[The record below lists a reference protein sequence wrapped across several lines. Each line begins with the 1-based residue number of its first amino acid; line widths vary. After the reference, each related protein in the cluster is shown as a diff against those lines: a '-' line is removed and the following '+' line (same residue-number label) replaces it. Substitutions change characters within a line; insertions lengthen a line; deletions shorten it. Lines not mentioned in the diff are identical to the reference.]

1 MSSARE
7 LVLIY
12 QMGKVASST
21 IKASILPLPRYE
33 VHQVHRL
40 VPSNIERVYREHR
53 RRGWPMP
60 TGDPGGIYLQ
70 RDLHARRPAK
80 VITLVREPI
89 GRNISYYFQ
98 NLDKILGRSH
108 AHELP
113 LQAVIDGYPPEFPY
127 SDDPLTWFD
136 YEFNAALG
144 ANVYESGWAPGMNAH
159 RWRAG
164 VYDILILRCDAADD
178 TKREALRE
186 FLDAPAL
193 SLRQANVTS
202 AKPSAAMH
210 RAFRQN
216 VRFPAAYVDRMLG
229 SRYAN
234 FFFDAASLAQWRRA
248 YTESGSMTPR
258 LLKT

>member
-21 IKASILPLPRYE
+21 IKASLLPLPRYE

-40 VPSNIERVYREHR
+40 VLSNIERVHREHR
-53 RRGWPMP
+53 ARGWPMP
-60 TGDPGGIYLQ
+60 SGDPGGLYLQ
-70 RDLHARRPAK
+70 RDLLARRPAK

-89 GRNISYYFQ
+89 ARNISYYFQ
-98 NLDKILGRSH
+98 NLDKILGQMK

-113 LQAVIDGYPPEFPY
+113 LQTIIDGYPPEFPY

-144 ANVYESGWAPGMNAH
+144 ADVYESGWTPGMTAH

-164 VYDILILRCDAADD
+164 VYDILILRCDAADEA
-178 TKREALRE
+178 KLEALRE
-186 FLDAPAL
+186 FLDAPVL
-193 SLRQANVTS
+193 SMRQANVTS
-202 AKPSAAMH
+202 AKRSAAVYQ
-210 RAFRQN
+210 AFTQD

-229 SRYAN
+229 SRYAR
-234 FFFDAASLAQWRRA
+234 FFFDATSLAQWRSA
-248 YTESGSMTPR
+248 YIESGSITPR
-258 LLKT
+258 LFEA